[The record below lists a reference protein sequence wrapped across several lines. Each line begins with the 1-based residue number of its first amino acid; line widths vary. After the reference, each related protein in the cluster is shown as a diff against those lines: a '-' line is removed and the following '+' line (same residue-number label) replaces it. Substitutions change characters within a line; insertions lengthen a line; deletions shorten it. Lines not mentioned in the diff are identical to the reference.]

1 MSINDRSDN
10 SIAFPLTFRTRE
22 IETNGATIHIRV
34 GGQGSAVM
42 LLHGFGTT
50 GDMWAPLARVL
61 AADHTVI
68 VPDLR
73 GLGLSS
79 KPPGGYDKK
88 MQSDD
93 IAGVMDALGVSSA
106 DFVTH
111 DIGNMVGYAF
121 AAQYPHRMTRF
132 VPIDAPL
139 PGVGPWEQI
148 VQDPR
153 MWQFGFGGP
162 DMERLVAGRERIYL
176 DRFWNEFALHP
187 ERFDEA
193 KRQHYAALY
202 AMPGAIRAGFAQFAA
217 FGQDALD
224 SQSYLAKGKLTMP
237 VLAIGGEASFG
248 TMMATVMRVAAT
260 QVDEAIV
267 PDSGHWIM
275 EENPAATIRLVSG
288 FLERSDAAH
297 PAGQAPRG
305 GELEARAL

>member
-1 MSINDRSDN
+1 MEAAGLFITSNQENIMSFSDRGTD
-10 SIAFPLTFRTRE
+10 SISFPSTFETRE
-22 IETNGATIHIRV
+22 IETNGTTIHTRV
-34 GGQGSAVM
+34 GGRGPAVV

-50 GDMWAPLARVL
+50 GDMWVPLASVL

-79 KPPGGYDKK
+79 KPAGGYDKK
-88 MQSDD
+88 TQSHDV
-93 IAGVMDALGVSSA
+93 AGVMEALGVSRA

-121 AAQYPHRMTRF
+121 AVGFPDRVTCF

-139 PGVGPWEQI
+139 PGVGAWEQI

-202 AMPGAIRAGFAQFAA
+202 AMPGAIRTGFTQFAA
-217 FGQDALD
+217 FGQDALEEKSPRSIEVRSIIFSRGGPHTAD
-224 SQSYLAKGKLTMP
+224 AFRRGAWQTDRSHRLAKNSL
-237 VLAIGGEASFG
+237 LHIE
-248 TMMATVMRVAAT
+248 T
-260 QVDEAIV
+260 Q
-267 PDSGHWIM
+267 S
-275 EENPAATIRLVSG
+275 
-288 FLERSDAAH
+288 
-297 PAGQAPRG
+297 
-305 GELEARAL
+305 

>member
-1 MSINDRSDN
+1 
-10 SIAFPLTFRTRE
+10 
-22 IETNGATIHIRV
+22 
-34 GGQGSAVM
+34 
-42 LLHGFGTT
+42 
-50 GDMWAPLARVL
+50 MWAPLASVL

-88 MQSDD
+88 TQSHDV
-93 IAGVMDALGVSSA
+93 AGVMDALSVSRA

-121 AAQYPHRMTRF
+121 AVGFPDRVTRF

-162 DMERLVAGRERIYL
+162 EMERLVAGRERIYL
-176 DRFWNEFALHP
+176 DRFWNEFSLHP

-193 KRQHYAALY
+193 KRQHYTSLY
-202 AMPGAIRAGFAQFAA
+202 ALPGAIRAGFAQFAT

-224 SQSYLAKGKLTMP
+224 SKTYLAKGKLTMP

-248 TMMATVMRVAAT
+248 TMMATVMRFAAT
-260 QVDEAIV
+260 NVEEAIV

-275 EENPAATIRLVSG
+275 EENPAATTKLVTD
-288 FLERSDAAH
+288 FLKS
-297 PAGQAPRG
+297 
-305 GELEARAL
+305 